1 MKTVTGWKPIPR
13 EEPRGLGTRVLH
25 QPKPWGD
32 VGPSGFLYSVVISEK
47 SMTLLARGYL
57 SLSPNRRKFLISEH

>member
-1 MKTVTGWKPIPR
+1 VDWELAFSTNQSPGD
-13 EEPRGLGTRVLH
+13 
-25 QPKPWGD
+25 D